1 MPAVITEVKIMG
13 VNSTRVTYLLASQ
26 LLLNEAETVSLY
38 LLETAEVFCVKL
50 ILLHFPSVQ
59 NA

>member
-1 MPAVITEVKIMG
+1 MPAVITEVKIVG

-26 LLLNEAETVSLY
+26 LLLNETETVSLY

>member
-1 MPAVITEVKIMG
+1 MG